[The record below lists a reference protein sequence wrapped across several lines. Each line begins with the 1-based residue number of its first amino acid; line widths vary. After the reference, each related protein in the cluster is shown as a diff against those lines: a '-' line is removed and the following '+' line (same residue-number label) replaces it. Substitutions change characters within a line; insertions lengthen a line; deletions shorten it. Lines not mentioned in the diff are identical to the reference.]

1 MFNIT
6 NDSKILI
13 TAKTQT
19 TQKAITKGMKQ
30 QNNYQS
36 AKQIIVSKKKK
47 KKTEHVSCNMIL

>member
-30 QNNYQS
+30 QKNYQS

-47 KKTEHVSCNMIL
+47 KNRARVL